1 MRDFTS
7 RKLMR
12 LLTFAVCAYLG
23 TGLVS
28 VNAAE
33 PKTEDEKALYALG
46 AAVGRNVASFNL
58 TPAEL
63 QFVQQGFADT
73 ASNKEAKLDVQ
84 SYFPKIQ
91 ELQNTRQTAAAAVE
105 KKAGDEFQAKAAAAK
120 GAKKTAS
127 GLIYSS
133 IKEGTGP
140 VPKPTDVV
148 KVHYHGTLPDG
159 KVFDSSVQRKEP
171 ATFPLNGVIPCWTE
185 GVQLMKVGGKS
196 KLVCPSAIAYGDRGA
211 PPDIKPGATLVF
223 EVELLAIENPAAP
236 PAAAKPATPPP
247 PAKK

>member
-1 MRDFTS
+1 
-7 RKLMR
+7 MR
-12 LLTFAVCAYLG
+12 LVTLAVCAYLG
-23 TGLVS
+23 TGLAS

-73 ASNKEAKLDVQ
+73 AANKEAKLDVQ

-91 ELQNTRQTAAAAVE
+91 ELQTSRQTAAAAVE

-140 VPKPTDVV
+140 SPKDHRCGQSALSRHVAQRQSV
-148 KVHYHGTLPDG
+148 RQLGTAQGAGDLPAQWR
-159 KVFDSSVQRKEP
+159 DSVLDRRRAADEGGRQEQTGVSVGYRLRRSRCTAGHQAGRDARIRSRAARDRKPEP
-171 ATFPLNGVIPCWTE
+171 AAG
-185 GVQLMKVGGKS
+185 S
-196 KLVCPSAIAYGDRGA
+196 R
-211 PPDIKPGATLVF
+211 
-223 EVELLAIENPAAP
+223 
-236 PAAAKPATPPP
+236 
-247 PAKK
+247 